1 MSATIGTLFS
11 GGEGVGIGARA
22 AGLRH
27 VWGIEYD
34 DDIAQIARD
43 NGFNVI
49 TADVKDVD
57 PGGFERPTI
66 LHASPPCPNFS
77 SAKQGAEES
86 RQDVDLARHIA
97 RFLELRPAVFTLENV
112 MLYRKSR
119 SWEIVRAALCRLGYW
134 FNVDL
139 VNMADFGVPQTRR
152 RMIVRA
158 MLGQMIP
165 YLPLPEPW
173 CGWYD
178 AIIDLIPA
186 LPSSSLARWQLKR
199 LPADVIGTVLF
210 SQGISR
216 DHKGGEYPI
225 TTRQMDEPAF
235 TITANSNM
243 NGIRAL
249 LVGGQYNRPQGEDRS
264 PQIATDD
271 KPSFTVTASYK
282 GDWRALIIDGANT
295 GRNLTTR
302 WDTEPIWTL
311 DASRPSRHPKNAV
324 MRSGRI
330 VKLNVQ
336 ALARLQTFPDDYRLP
351 DSQTLA
357 GRIIGN
363 AVPPLLYKKIIG
375 QLIERLLDIERQQC
389 KGDL

>member
-27 VWGIEYD
+27 TWGIEYD

-49 TADVKDVD
+49 TADVKDVNPD
-57 PGGFERPTI
+57 EFERPTI

-77 SAKQGAEES
+77 SAKQGSVES
-86 RQDVDLARHIA
+86 QQDVDLARHIV
-97 RFLELRPAVFTLENV
+97 RFLDLRPLVFTLENV
-112 MLYRKSR
+112 SLYRKSR
-119 SWEIVRAALCRLGYW
+119 SWQIIREALNGLGYW
-134 FNVDL
+134 MDVDL
-139 VNMADFGVPQTRR
+139 VNMANFGVPQTRK

-158 MLGQMIP
+158 MLGQMVP
-165 YLPLPEPW
+165 YLPKPEAW
-173 CGWYD
+173 RGWYD
-178 AIIDLIPA
+178 AIIDLIPT
-186 LPSSSLARWQLKR
+186 LPFTSLARWQLNR
-199 LPADVIGTVLF
+199 LPRSILDTVLF

-216 DHKGGEYPI
+216 DHKGA
-225 TTRQMDEPAF
+225 EPAF
-235 TITANSNM
+235 TVTANSNM
-243 NGIRAL
+243 NGMRAL
-249 LVGGQYNRPQGEDRS
+249 LVGGQYNRPQGGDRQ
-264 PQIATDD
+264 PQTAADD
-271 KPSFTVTASYK
+271 QPSFTVTASYK
-282 GDWRALIIDGANT
+282 GDWRALIIDGANA

-324 MRSGRI
+324 MRSGQI
-330 VKLNVQ
+330 VKMNVR
-336 ALARLQTFPDDYRLP
+336 ALARFQTFPDDYHLP

-357 GRIIGN
+357 GQIIGN

-375 QLIERLLDIERQQC
+375 QLIERLLDIERQQG